1 MKTETVFLRDPCD
14 GEIFAAFPKVMW
26 NERDFATY
34 AHVGQHS
41 PACPEYLRECK
52 PATPEQYEDLKNE
65 LEKLVGYDLEILKK
79 IPKWI

>member
-1 MKTETVFLRDPCD
+1 MKIETVFLRDPND

-41 PACPEYLRECK
+41 PASPEYLQGCV
-52 PATPEQYEDLKNE
+52 PATPEEYAELKKE
-65 LEKLVGYDLEILKK
+65 METLVGYDLKILKK